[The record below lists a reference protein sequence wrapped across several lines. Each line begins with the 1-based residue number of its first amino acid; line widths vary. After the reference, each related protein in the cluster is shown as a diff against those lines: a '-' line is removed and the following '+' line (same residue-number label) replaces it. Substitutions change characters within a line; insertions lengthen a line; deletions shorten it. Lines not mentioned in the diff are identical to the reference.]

1 MFGLF
6 FDFLLDE
13 MLDDLKIY
21 DLLRHFQ
28 TTWIEGLSTGW
39 KAPGTPSFL
48 LPGTASTFDRS
59 IAQLNR
65 TNKFVEVRRGTRSLL
80 EMLVTGRF
88 PPTLLGS
95 NQPRGRRHT
104 WTRTMPP
111 PSSSTDRIAT
121 MVFSLSTLKC

>member
-6 FDFLLDE
+6 FDFLLDK

-28 TTWIEGLSTGW
+28 TTWIEGLSTGR

-65 TNKFVEVRRGTRSLL
+65 TNKFVEEWNKKFAGNVGHGKISSYLIGQQPTKRKKAYLDKDNATSCQPAGSL
-80 EMLVTGRF
+80 R
-88 PPTLLGS
+88 
-95 NQPRGRRHT
+95 
-104 WTRTMPP
+104 W
-111 PSSSTDRIAT
+111 SSH
-121 MVFSLSTLKC
+121 